1 LLTVD
6 ECEVRGGVD
15 CYQFQLSGIGARVN
29 VTSAHLWLY
38 KTRDVIGHHFGG
50 TLVGGARN
58 QTITVT
64 LIAAPRRTASV
75 ERAANNRR
83 GNTGSGRSPGRRI
96 LASVNVRRRS
106 GCWVRVNVYS
116 AVLDHVQRYSRRSE
130 RFQSLRLA
138 VECRGGCVLA
148 RGRRTA
154 VGGGDRRPV
163 LVVGTVET
171 GLRRRRRT
179 LDTPCTQSRC
189 CLHPLYVDFARI
201 GWNFIIHPQGYWINY
216 CHGSCSRKSSTV
228 LQSRRTVFTERCT
241 MCIARY

>member
-6 ECEVRGGVD
+6 ECDDRVGVD
-15 CYQFQLSGIGARVN
+15 CYQFQLTGIGAHVD

-38 KTRDVIGHHFGG
+38 KTRDVIGHHFGS
-50 TLVGGARN
+50 TLVGGAHN

-64 LIAAPRRTASV
+64 LITEQRRTASV
-75 ERAANNRR
+75 ERTANNSG
-83 GNTGSGRSPGRRI
+83 GNAGSGRSSGRRI

-106 GCWVRVNVYS
+106 GCWVRVNVHR
-116 AVLDHVQRYSRRSE
+116 AVLDHVQRYSRQPGS
-130 RFQSLRLA
+130 FPGLRLA

-179 LDTPCTQSRC
+179 LDATCPRSLC
-189 CLHPLYVDFARI
+189 CLHELYINFSRI
-201 GWNFIIHPQGYWINY
+201 GWTFVRHPPGYYINY
-216 CHGSCSRKSSTV
+216 CHGSCRCKSF
-228 LQSRRTVFTERCT
+228 TVFTG
-241 MCIARY
+241 